1 MSLERDPATNP
12 ARPCCA
18 GALIALAIAA
28 APLIGLVAYKAVV
41 APRPFWAW
49 LYDPEAI
56 YFSSG
61 NELLHGM
68 APSNTDNPGT
78 PVQVLSAGMLLITG
92 NHPARFDAFR
102 RCGYGVGLL
111 ATIGAMWLMQRTLL
125 WELPASLQVAAM
137 WIFFLAPTALERL
150 TIWSPELFYLPVGA
164 VLIGA
169 LWRCASTPSTW
180 SAFAVGLAL
189 GLGCAVKLT
198 FLAFVPAVVLAL
210 LPLKSSRR
218 WGGLQRCVASLAG
231 MCAGFVTMTLP
242 VVAAYPQM
250 LAWAGRFAAAG
261 YEGVE
266 TDAAPW
272 ELLFTNLSPAILHAK
287 PWYLLI
293 LLGTGAVV
301 AGLISSRALV
311 TRLTRRQVASLG
323 IFAVVSLV
331 FVHLLAYRTESYRY
345 LLPGGIGGVV
355 IFALAV
361 RTPAFSSRA
370 IRWTATAAIAAL
382 LGKQMLLDL
391 EVHRAVCQGATA
403 VRQRIDA
410 AIQAR
415 AKENPVVVYGWRAPA
430 PSFALRIMDS
440 RQLMTEQVESM
451 YPNDGHYNPWSRYVA
466 LPRRAG
472 DWDAL
477 VLSRE
482 DWLSFP
488 ARRHARIVE
497 EINHG
502 QYSLL
507 VIARSA
513 DSQ

>member
-1 MSLERDPATNP
+1 MSIERNPATNP
-12 ARPCCA
+12 AQPCCA
-18 GALIALAIAA
+18 AAFIALAIAA

-68 APSNTDNPGT
+68 VPSNTDNPGT
-78 PVQVLSAGMLLITG
+78 PVQVLSAAILLLTG

-102 RCGYGVGLL
+102 LCGYGVGML
-111 ATIGAMWLMQRTLL
+111 AMIGAMSLMQRTLL

-164 VLIGA
+164 VLIAA
-169 LWRCASTPSTW
+169 LWHCASTPSTW
-180 SAFAVGLAL
+180 RAFAVGMAL

-210 LPLKSSRR
+210 LLLESSRR
-218 WGGLQRCVASLAG
+218 FGGLQRCAASLAG
-231 MCAGFVTMTLP
+231 MCVGFVTMTLP
-242 VVAAYPQM
+242 VVAAYPRM
-250 LAWAGRFAAAG
+250 LSWAGRFAAAG

-266 TDAAPW
+266 TGAAPW
-272 ELLFTNLSPAILHAK
+272 ELLFTNLPPAILHAK

-301 AGLISSRALV
+301 AGLMSSGSMA
-311 TRLTRRQVASLG
+311 TRPTRRQVGCLG
-323 IFAVVSLV
+323 VFAVVSIV

-355 IFALAV
+355 LFALAV
-361 RTPAFSSRA
+361 RTSAFSRRA
-370 IRWTATAAIAAL
+370 VQWTATAAIAAL

-391 EVHRAVCQGATA
+391 EVHQAVCQGATVA
-403 VRQRIDA
+403 RERIDA

-415 AKENPVVVYGWRAPA
+415 AKENPVVVYSWRAPV
-430 PSFALRIMDS
+430 PSFALRIMDG
-440 RQLMTEQVESM
+440 RRLMTEQVETM
-451 YPNDGHYNPWSRYVA
+451 YPNDGHYNPWNRHVA
-466 LPRRAG
+466 LPRLAH
-472 DWDAL
+472 DWDAI

-482 DWLSFP
+482 DWMSFP
-488 ARRHARIVE
+488 DRREARIVE
-497 EINHG
+497 EISHG
-502 QYSLL
+502 QYALL

-513 DSQ
+513 DKQ